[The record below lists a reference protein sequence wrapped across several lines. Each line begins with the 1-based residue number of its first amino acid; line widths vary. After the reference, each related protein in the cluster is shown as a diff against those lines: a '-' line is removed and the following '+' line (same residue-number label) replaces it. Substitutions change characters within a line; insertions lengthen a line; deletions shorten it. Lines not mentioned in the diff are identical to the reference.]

1 MSFNSHLSAV
11 SNYEEGKMQSEKR
24 FEPALTV
31 FMLVKTT
38 PEWLGYTVERRNE
51 LARTQLTPIL
61 HKHKTSV
68 SMRFFDIEFYSARV
82 TDLWMWDAKDHHSY
96 EMLVEELRETAF
108 WDRWFEIVEI
118 LPGVEDAYAK
128 NYNRDIVTV

>member
-1 MSFNSHLSAV
+1 MPTQTRS
-11 SNYEEGKMQSEKR
+11 

-38 PEWLGYTVERRNE
+38 PEWLGFTVERRNE
-51 LARTQLTPIL
+51 LARTQFTPIL
-61 HKHKTSV
+61 EKHKAGV
-68 SMRFFDIEFYSARV
+68 SLRFFDIEFYSARV
-82 TDLWMWDAKDHHSY
+82 TDLWMWDARDHHAY
-96 EMLVEELRETAF
+96 EMLVEDLRETAF

-128 NYNRDIVTV
+128 NYERETITA